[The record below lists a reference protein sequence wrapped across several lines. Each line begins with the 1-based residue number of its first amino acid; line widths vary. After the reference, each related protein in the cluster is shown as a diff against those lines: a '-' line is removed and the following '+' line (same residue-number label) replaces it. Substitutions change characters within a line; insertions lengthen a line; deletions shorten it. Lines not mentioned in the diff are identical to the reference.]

1 MTFRENLAVLRERWV
16 LVLVTVALAMGAAAA
31 VWALRPVRYTAT
43 LTLYVS
49 AQTADPAQT
58 GLLSQQ
64 RVKSYIE
71 LIRSV
76 PLSEQVVA
84 DLRLPLTAEQVAA
97 KIDATS
103 PPDSVLID
111 LGVTDPD
118 ARQAT
123 AIVNGV
129 SAAIVRLV
137 DELERPAAPNTVP
150 SVAVRIVR
158 PASVPSQPSS
168 PDLPVMLA
176 LGLLGGLVLG
186 AGAAMARHLLDTTV
200 KSAEQLTALAKA
212 PNLTTIG
219 YDGAVRKTP
228 AHRARAAGRPARRG
242 VPAAAHQPAVRRPRQ
257 PPQGHRRDQPAAR
270 GGQDHHHAEPGHRA
284 GLRRPEGAGRRGGP
298 ATSRRRAAARPGR
311 APSASPAC

>member
-158 PASVPSQPSS
+158 PASVPPQP
-168 PDLPVMLA
+168 VLA
-176 LGLLGGLVLG
+176 GPPGD
-186 AGAAMARHLLDTTV
+186 AGA
-200 KSAEQLTALAKA
+200 
-212 PNLTTIG
+212 
-219 YDGAVRKTP
+219 
-228 AHRARAAGRPARRG
+228 RPARW
-242 VPAAAHQPAVRRPRQ
+242 V
-257 PPQGHRRDQPAAR
+257 
-270 GGQDHHHAEPGHRA
+270 
-284 GLRRPEGAGRRGGP
+284 
-298 ATSRRRAAARPGR
+298 
-311 APSASPAC
+311 